1 MKEKVAEIMTRDVI
15 TVHENDSVLDVAQ
28 VFKANKIA
36 GAPVLNDKE
45 EVVGVISEAD
55 ILKILDDS
63 HWYTPIFTALYYLHL
78 YSEGEGEGEEAHEIE
93 QDIAKA
99 RALRAKEIMSKNPQT
114 VLPDALIDDAA
125 QIMHATGFNRLP
137 VVDETGTLR
146 GIVTRADILA
156 SLYED

>member
-1 MKEKVAEIMTRDVI
+1 MKEKVEEIMTRTVI

-63 HWYTPIFTALYYLHL
+63 HWYTPIFNALYYLHL
-78 YSEGEGEGEEAHEIE
+78 YGDEVHDIE
-93 QDIAKA
+93 QDVEKA
-99 RALRAKEIMSKNPQT
+99 RALKANEIMSKDPQT
-114 VLPDALIDDAA
+114 VPPDALIDDAA
-125 QIMHATGFNRLP
+125 HIMHATGFNRLP
-137 VVDETGTLR
+137 VVDETGRLR

-156 SLYED
+156 SLYEH

>member
-1 MKEKVAEIMTRDVI
+1 MKEKVEEIMTLDVI
-15 TVHENDSVLDVAQ
+15 TVHENDSVLDVAR

-63 HWYTPIFTALYYLHL
+63 HWYTPIFNALYYLHL
-78 YSEGEGEGEEAHEIE
+78 YGDEVHDIE
-93 QDIAKA
+93 QDIEKA
-99 RALRAKEIMSKNPQT
+99 RELKVKTIMSKYPQT
-114 VLPDALIDDAA
+114 VLPGALIDDAA

-156 SLYED
+156 SLYEH

>member
-28 VFKANKIA
+28 VFKANMIA
-36 GAPVLNDKE
+36 GAPVLNEKE

-78 YSEGEGEGEEAHEIE
+78 YGEGEEAHDIE

-99 RALRAKEIMSKNPQT
+99 RELKAKEIMSRDPQT
-114 VLPDALIDDAA
+114 VLPDTLIDDAA

-156 SLYED
+156 SLYEH